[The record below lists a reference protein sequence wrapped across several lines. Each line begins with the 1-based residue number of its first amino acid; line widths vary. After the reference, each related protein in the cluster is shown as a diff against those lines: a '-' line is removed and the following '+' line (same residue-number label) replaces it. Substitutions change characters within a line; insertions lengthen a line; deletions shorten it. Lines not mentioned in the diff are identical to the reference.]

1 MSRQW
6 MQNVAAAAGKSAE
19 RTRVPGIVSKLT
31 STLSKQQFMID
42 GDNSGYVGSCGIS
55 RSNCTSGFQII
66 F

>member
-42 GDNSGYVGSCGIS
+42 GDNSGYVGSCG
-55 RSNCTSGFQII
+55 
-66 F
+66 